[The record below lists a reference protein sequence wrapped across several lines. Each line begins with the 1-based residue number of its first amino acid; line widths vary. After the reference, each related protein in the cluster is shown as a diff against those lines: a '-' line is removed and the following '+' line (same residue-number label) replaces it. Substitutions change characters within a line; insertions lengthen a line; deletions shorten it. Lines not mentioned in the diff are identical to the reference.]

1 MPFSNINASIMLGML
16 QVMVDRLPEYL
27 DGPYVFA
34 DVRLLT
40 SENLP
45 YAILSLSSIQWH
57 TLEVQRRQG
66 ELSIDDHALI
76 KDTLARLDTIKT
88 RQSVAYKAK
97 LSGELKGLV
106 DAWVNDVEAEREAG
120 GSLRALPADL
130 ERRRTQ
136 IDRVMESVAEEVDVL
151 ELRRRL
157 RMTPAPSPRGGR
169 RGAKAVPAVE
179 DDVQA

>member
-1 MPFSNINASIMLGML
+1 MPFSNINASIMLGLL

-57 TLEVQRRQG
+57 ALEVQRRQG

-76 KDTLARLDTIKT
+76 RETLARLEAIKT
-88 RQSVAYKAK
+88 RQAAAYQAK
-97 LSGELKGLV
+97 LQSELRGLV
-106 DAWVNDVEAEREAG
+106 DAWVNDVEGERETG

-136 IDRVMESVAEEVDVL
+136 IDRVLESVAEEVDVL

-157 RMTPAPSPRGGR
+157 RATPQPPPRRER
-169 RGAKAVPAVE
+169 RGARSAPVVE
-179 DDVQA
+179 DEASG

>member
-16 QVMVDRLPEYL
+16 QAMVDRLPEYL

-40 SENLP
+40 SDSLP
-45 YAILSLSSIQWH
+45 YSILSLTSIQWH
-57 TLEVQRRQG
+57 ALEVQRRQG

-76 KDTLARLDTIKT
+76 KDNLARLETIKT
-88 RQSVAYKAK
+88 KQSGAYQAK
-97 LSGELKGLV
+97 LLSELRGLV
-106 DAWVNDVEAEREAG
+106 DAWVNDVEAERDAG

-136 IDRVMESVAEEVDVL
+136 IDRVLESVANEVDVL

-157 RMTPAPSPRGGR
+157 RMTPSPTPRGR
-169 RGAKAVPAVE
+169 RGTRTVAVAE
-179 DDVQA
+179 EESAG